1 MNCESIQKNASLYI
15 MFCFF
20 PRVFQNKHDLSCYCD
35 KARKKRKH
43 SFSVGL
49 GTKINKNK
57 NKEKAIQFEGEN
69 KKKKRQESI
78 CSRMSPF

>member
-43 SFSVGL
+43 SFSVGW
-49 GTKINKNK
+49 GTKKKRNKIKK
-57 NKEKAIQFEGEN
+57 NNQFEGEN
-69 KKKKRQESI
+69 KKRKGKKA
-78 CSRMSPF
+78 FVLV